1 MASAVATPLERSLSR
16 IAGVTEM
23 TSNSTLGST
32 SITLQFELDRDVNAA
47 AREVQA
53 AINAARSQLP
63 PTLPNN
69 PSYRKVNPA
78 DSPIMLLT
86 LVSEIYSKPQMFEL
100 ASTIVQQ
107 DPRGRTSLC
116 DWRIEPGGSNR
127 TQSDRT

>member
-1 MASAVATPLERSLSR
+1 LSR

-107 DPRGRTSLC
+107 KLSQIKGV
-116 DWRIEPGGSNR
+116 G
-127 TQSDRT
+127 QV